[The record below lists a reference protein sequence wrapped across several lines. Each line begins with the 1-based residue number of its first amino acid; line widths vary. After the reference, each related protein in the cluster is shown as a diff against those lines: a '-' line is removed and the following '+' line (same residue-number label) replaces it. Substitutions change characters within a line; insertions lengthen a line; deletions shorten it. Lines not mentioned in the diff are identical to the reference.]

1 MVGVTVALALA
12 SVAGAAS
19 VSASDSS
26 SASPRSSHPAPA
38 RLAAATASPHVSVAA
53 TYSCAVPVAG
63 AVPFTAT
70 IAGSTP
76 ASVPAGSTISVT
88 GYQMTLVMPA
98 ALVDEL
104 VALGAST
111 VSGDVTVEDVDVTSA
126 TPSSLNAASTP
137 LPFSATLTEG
147 QPASFPIGA
156 VTAGPFTAGSYGT
169 ATVAPGALTFTGTF
183 PVLGQKTIPCTLAT
197 TPAPVVATTTIVP
210 GKLGVTTTSLPVA
223 TVGRAY
229 RAVLDAV
236 GGTPPYRWALA
247 TGSSLP
253 TGLSLDGSTGVISG
267 TPAAAGTSVV
277 SVVATDSS
285 DPVQVADSPPL
296 VLTTTIPAVPRTSVG
311 WGQIGQVGFVG
322 ATDDLAPEP
331 LGLPASFVPA
341 QLAAGV
347 DDTVALGTDGTVYDW
362 GYDTDGE
369 LGNGTTAGAGTSG
382 EVGTPVPVDLPA
394 GTFATAVAAGGF
406 HTLALTS
413 TGLVY
418 GWGSNDQGQLGNGS
432 ATDSDV
438 PVAVSLPT
446 GTVAIAIAALGD
458 GGMALTA
465 SGTVYAWGAGSDG
478 QLGNGSMAG
487 SDVPVAVS
495 IPAGQR
501 VTAIAG
507 GAAHALALTASGTVY
522 AWGAGSDGQLG
533 NGSATDSDVPVAVS
547 IPAGQRVTAIAAG
560 GGHSLAVTS
569 SGAVLAWGAN
579 GSGQLGNASTSES
592 GVPVEVALPAGARV
606 TSVAAGAA
614 HSMALTTTGVVYT
627 WGAGSYGQLGTGNRA
642 THDVP
647 VAVSLPA
654 GSPALAVG
662 SGPDAMDSLALVATP
677 TSGAGYRLVAADGGV
692 FSFGDAAFFGS
703 MGGHPLNAPI
713 VGMAATPDGKG
724 YWAVAADGGVF
735 SFGDA
740 SFFGS
745 MGGHPLNQPIVG
757 MAPGGAA
764 VASPAV
770 AAPGGA
776 GAASGSRPAVR
787 VGNGNGGRS

>member
-1 MVGVTVALALA
+1 MTPSTGTPPGRERSPGGPTTKGPRRSTVVGVAVALALA

-19 VSASDSS
+19 ASGSS
-26 SASPRSSHPAPA
+26 GASPRSPHPAPA
-38 RLAAATASPHVSVAA
+38 LLAAATASPHVSVDA

-63 AVPFTAT
+63 AVLFTAT

-76 ASVPAGSTISVT
+76 ASVPAESAVSVA
-88 GYQMTLVMPA
+88 GYQTTLVMPA

-126 TPSSLNAASTP
+126 VPSSLNAASTP
-137 LPFSATLTEG
+137 LPFSATLTKG
-147 QPASFPIGA
+147 QPASFPLGA
-156 VTAGPFTAGSYGT
+156 VTVGPFTAGSYGT
-169 ATVAPGALTFTGTF
+169 ATVTPGALTFTGTF

-229 RAVLDAV
+229 RAALDAV

-253 TGLSLDGSTGVISG
+253 TGLSLDGGTGVISG

-285 DPVQVADSPPL
+285 DPVQVADSLPL
-296 VLTTTIPAVPRTSVG
+296 VLTTTIPAVPRTAVG

-322 ATDDLAPEP
+322 ATDNLAPEP

-369 LGNGTTAGAGTSG
+369 LGNDTTAGAGSSG
-382 EVGTPVPVDLPA
+382 EVGTPVPVDLPV

-406 HTLALTS
+406 HTLALAS
-413 TGLVY
+413 TGMVY
-418 GWGSNDQGQLGNGS
+418 GWGSNDQGQLGDGS
-432 ATDSDV
+432 TTENDV
-438 PVAVSLPT
+438 PVAVSLPP

-458 GGMALTA
+458 G
-465 SGTVYAWGAGSDG
+465 
-478 QLGNGSMAG
+478 
-487 SDVPVAVS
+487 
-495 IPAGQR
+495 
-501 VTAIAG
+501 
-507 GAAHALALTASGTVY
+507 ALALTASGTVY
-522 AWGAGSDGQLG
+522 AWGAGSYGQLG
-533 NGSATDSDVPVAVS
+533 NGSMAGSDVPVAVS

-614 HSMALTTTGVVYT
+614 HSLALTTTGAVYT
-627 WGAGSYGQLGTGNRA
+627 WGAGSYGQLGTGTRA
-642 THDVP
+642 SHDVP

-654 GSPALAVG
+654 GSPALAVA

-692 FSFGDAAFFGS
+692 FSFGDA
-703 MGGHPLNAPI
+703 
-713 VGMAATPDGKG
+713 
-724 YWAVAADGGVF
+724 
-735 SFGDA
+735 

-745 MGGHPLNQPIVG
+745 MGGHPLNKPVVG
-757 MAPGGAA
+757 MAPGGPA

-770 AAPGGA
+770 ADPGGT
-776 GAASGSRPAVR
+776 GTASDSRPAVR
-787 VGNGNGGRS
+787 VGNGNGGRP